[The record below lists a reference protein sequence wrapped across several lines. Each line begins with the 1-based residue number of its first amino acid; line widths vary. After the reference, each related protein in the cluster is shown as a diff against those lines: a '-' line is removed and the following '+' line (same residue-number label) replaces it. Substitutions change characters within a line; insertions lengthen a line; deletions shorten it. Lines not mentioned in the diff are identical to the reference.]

1 MMRNTFI
8 KLLAATAIAFV
19 QPVHADDGIV
29 VIAHSAIRGL
39 DAETLKRIWT
49 GRSIELDGI
58 ALHPINL
65 PPGHP
70 SRRRF
75 LALVMQQDDDDYI
88 AYWTVRRYV
97 GKGAP
102 PREMNTGAEVI
113 EFVRRTPGAIGY
125 IDPSDV
131 RPGLNVVVKR

>member
-1 MMRNTFI
+1 MLRKTFLT
-8 KLLAATAIAFV
+8 LLAAAAIAIV
-19 QPVHADDGIV
+19 PPVCADDGVI
-29 VIAHSAIRGL
+29 VIAHSAVRSL
-39 DAETLKRIWT
+39 DAEALKRIWS

-75 LALVMQQDDDDYI
+75 LTTVMQQDDDDYI

-102 PREMNTGAEVI
+102 PREMNTSTEVI

-125 IDPSDV
+125 VEPADV
-131 RPGLNVVVKR
+131 KPGLNIVFKH

>member
-1 MMRNTFI
+1 MKRNLFLT
-8 KLLAATAIAFV
+8 LLATAAIAIV

-29 VIAHSAIRGL
+29 VIANSAIHGL

-49 GRSIELDGI
+49 GRTIDLDGI
-58 ALHPINL
+58 ALRPINL

-75 LALVMQQDDDDYI
+75 LAVVMQQDDDDYI

-102 PREMNTGAEVI
+102 PREMNTGAEVV
-113 EFVRRTPGAIGY
+113 EFVRHTPGAIGY
-125 IDPSDV
+125 IDPSELK
-131 RPGLNVVVKR
+131 PGLNVVLRR